1 MGSAADLITAAKNQ
15 KGIGSDAMLAK
26 KLGVQRSLIS
36 GWRSGA
42 VPMPDERILEL
53 ADMANVDPVHWV
65 IAIKAEQGGPRMGPL
80 WRTALQRICA
90 AALILRVNFNYVK
103 SDRTQTA
110 QLRGLR
116 FVARRHELHLT
127 HQRMC
132 PDALS
137 RSNAPTM
144 TGHVAPCRN
153 QRRAA
158 STIVTAPVRIARRN
172 AQCSTCRCSS
182 SIARS

>member
-90 AALILRVNFNYVK
+90 AALILAIVSPAALASGLTSIMSN
-103 SDRTQTA
+103 RTG
-110 QLRGLR
+110 RK
-116 FVARRHELHLT
+116 RRSYAVCASSL
-127 HQRMC
+127 
-132 PDALS
+132 
-137 RSNAPTM
+137 
-144 TGHVAPCRN
+144 
-153 QRRAA
+153 AA
-158 STIVTAPVRIARRN
+158 MSCT
-172 AQCSTCRCSS
+172 
-182 SIARS
+182 